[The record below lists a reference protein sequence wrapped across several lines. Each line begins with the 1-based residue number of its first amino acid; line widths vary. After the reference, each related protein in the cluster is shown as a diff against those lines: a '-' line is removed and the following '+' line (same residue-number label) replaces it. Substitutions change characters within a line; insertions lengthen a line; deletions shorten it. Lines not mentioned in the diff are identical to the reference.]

1 MKNPTWSEL
10 RHYVYFLSSQLFKIE
25 ASSFTSL
32 AVVEDLPGFRKFVVN
47 FMFRM
52 AQVSD
57 GFISYSVV
65 VVNWLCG
72 PKMHRGCGSCVCYES
87 TIN

>member
-57 GFISYSVV
+57 GFISY
-65 VVNWLCG
+65 LQLYCG
-72 PKMHRGCGSCVCYES
+72 ELVMSS
-87 TIN
+87 QDALWQW